1 MVGASVYKTAFTLL
15 RIPSRT
21 NTKITMTFKLILLRH
36 GQSTWNE
43 KNLFTGWE
51 DVGITQNGCAEATQ
65 AGALLKRHNHLPDL
79 SHTSLLR
86 RAITT
91 GNIAL
96 DAADRHWVPV
106 TKSWRLNERHYGA
119 LQGLNKKTTAE
130 KYGDEQVK
138 IWRRSYDVQPP
149 PMSDDAYQ
157 EQNKY
162 TRVQG
167 QPIQAP
173 RTESLKDVV
182 ARMEPYWKECIIP
195 DLRSGKTVLV
205 AAHGNSLRALVKI
218 IDCLGDEEVVELNI
232 PTGTPIV
239 YEFDDS
245 LRPVVKGGKWFQ
257 E

>member
-1 MVGASVYKTAFTLL
+1 M
-15 RIPSRT
+15 RT
-21 NTKITMTFKLILLRH
+21 NTIITMTFKLILLRH

-51 DVGITQNGCAEATQ
+51 DVGITENGRAEATQ

-91 GNIAL
+91 NNIAL
-96 DAADRHWVPV
+96 DAADRHWIPV

-149 PMSDDAYQ
+149 PMSDETYQ
-157 EQNKY
+157 KQQAHA
-162 TRVQG
+162 RSQDQSI
-167 QPIQAP
+167 QPP

-182 ARMEPYWKECIIP
+182 ARVEPYWKERIIP
-195 DLRSGKTVLV
+195 DLKSGKAVLV

-218 IDCLGDEEVVELNI
+218 IDGLGDEEVVELNI

-245 LRPVVKGGKWFQ
+245 LQPIVKGGEWLQ

>member
-1 MVGASVYKTAFTLL
+1 
-15 RIPSRT
+15 
-21 NTKITMTFKLILLRH
+21 MTFKLILLRH

-51 DVGITQNGCAEATQ
+51 DVGITQNGRAEATQ

-138 IWRRSYDVQPP
+138 MWRRSYDVQPP

-167 QPIQAP
+167 QSIQAP

-182 ARMEPYWKECIIP
+182 ARVEPYWKECIIP

-245 LRPVVKGGKWFQ
+245 LQPVVMGGKWLQ

>member
-1 MVGASVYKTAFTLL
+1 MA
-15 RIPSRT
+15 
-21 NTKITMTFKLILLRH
+21 FKLILLRH

-43 KNLFTGWE
+43 KNLFTGWK
-51 DVGITQNGCAEATQ
+51 DVGITQSGRDEATQ
-65 AGALLKRHNHLPDL
+65 AGALLERHNHLPDL
-79 SHTSLLR
+79 CHTSLLR

-96 DAADRHWVPV
+96 DTADRHWIPV

-138 IWRRSYDVQPP
+138 LWRRSYDIQPP
-149 PMSDDAYQ
+149 PMSDDSYQ
-157 EQNKY
+157 KQNEY
-162 TRVQG
+162 TSVQC
-167 QPIQAP
+167 IQAP

-182 ARMEPYWKECIIP
+182 ARVEPHWKKCIIP

-218 IDCLGDEEVVELNI
+218 IDGLGDEEVVELNI
-232 PTGTPIV
+232 PTGTPII
-239 YEFDDS
+239 YELDDS
-245 LRPVVKGGKWFQ
+245 LRPTVKGGKWLR